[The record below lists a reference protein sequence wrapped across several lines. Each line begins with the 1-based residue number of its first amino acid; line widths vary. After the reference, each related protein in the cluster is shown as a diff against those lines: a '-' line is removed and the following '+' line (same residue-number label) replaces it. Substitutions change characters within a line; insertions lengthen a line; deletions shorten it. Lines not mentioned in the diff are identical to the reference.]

1 MSDTLLRMSYA
12 PEWIPAGGLVLV
24 AFLCA
29 PPLVMI
35 ALGVL
40 LLTVMATFVALAGAT
55 VATPYLLF
63 RSVRRRRAQN
73 DADRRSAEPTSR
85 GRQPVHSEVVR
96 SSH

>member
-1 MSDTLLRMSYA
+1 VSDTLLRMSYA
-12 PEWIPAGGLVLV
+12 PEWIPAGWVVLV

-63 RSVRRRRAQN
+63 RSVRRRT
-73 DADRRSAEPTSR
+73 RRKRKPLQRNTRERLVDVCSR
-85 GRQPVHSEVVR
+85 
-96 SSH
+96 